1 MSDLRTEINQL
12 SDLRL
17 DYVMARSR
25 VTSDA
30 QGIRESGV
38 NKTTF
43 YSWSEEE
50 RNKLN
55 DIAQRL
61 KRDTALKALTIIQN
75 AAEEAAKVKVAG
87 LKSRDER
94 VKQGVATEILDRGVG
109 KVTDKVDVTSAG
121 EKIIVTLRE
130 DND

>member
-1 MSDLRTEINQL
+1 MTDLRTELNQL
-12 SDLRL
+12 TDLRL

-25 VTSDA
+25 VNSDA

-43 YSWSEEE
+43 YSWGEEE
-50 RNKLN
+50 RNRLN

>member
-1 MSDLRTEINQL
+1 MNDLRTEINQL

-30 QGIRESGV
+30 QGIRESGIS
-38 NKTTF
+38 KATF

-55 DIAQRL
+55 DIAQKL
-61 KRDTALKALTIIQN
+61 KRDTALKALTIIQG

-94 VKQGVATEILDRGVG
+94 VKQGVATEILDRGIG
-109 KVTDKVDVTSAG
+109 KAADKLDVTSGG
-121 EKIIVTLRE
+121 EKITVTLKS
-130 DND
+130 D